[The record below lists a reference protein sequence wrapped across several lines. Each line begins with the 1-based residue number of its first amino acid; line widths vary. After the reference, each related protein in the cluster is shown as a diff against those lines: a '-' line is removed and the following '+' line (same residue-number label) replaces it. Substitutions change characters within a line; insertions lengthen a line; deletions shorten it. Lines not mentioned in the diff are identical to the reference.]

1 MRGVRACG
9 THARAKQSGA
19 SNDCRPRARGGRDQR
34 EADVASGGKGG
45 APRALA
51 GRVRAFRTRLAGNA
65 RQARPQTPRA
75 GRTRPKGSGRSA
87 RGQGRRAPPAA
98 RGMRAGRGRGRGA
111 GSPPRSKETH
121 PNNCGGTGADAPDAR
136 SAGRAANTARPKTL
150 KASKLSKVGEK
161 FPPLYLT
168 GDFFRADY
176 QRITQT

>member
-1 MRGVRACG
+1 
-9 THARAKQSGA
+9 
-19 SNDCRPRARGGRDQR
+19 
-34 EADVASGGKGG
+34 
-45 APRALA
+45 
-51 GRVRAFRTRLAGNA
+51 
-65 RQARPQTPRA
+65 
-75 GRTRPKGSGRSA
+75 
-87 RGQGRRAPPAA
+87 
-98 RGMRAGRGRGRGA
+98 MRAGRGRGRGA